1 MTLVD
6 LDEFAAA
13 TRSSEEYTAD
23 VVRSQQ
29 AINGKT
35 ASEKSAGEKFKL
47 FA

>member
-1 MTLVD
+1 MVD
-6 LDEFAAA
+6 LDAFAAA
-13 TRSSEEYTAD
+13 VRSSEECTAD

-29 AINGKT
+29 AINGKI

>member
-1 MTLVD
+1 MVD
-6 LDEFAAA
+6 LDTFAVAV
-13 TRSSEEYTAD
+13 RSSEERTAD